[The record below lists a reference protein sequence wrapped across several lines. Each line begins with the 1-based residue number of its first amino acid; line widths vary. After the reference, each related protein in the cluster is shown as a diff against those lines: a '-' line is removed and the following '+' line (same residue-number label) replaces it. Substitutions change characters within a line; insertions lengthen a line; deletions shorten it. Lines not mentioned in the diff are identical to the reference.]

1 MSQVLKPLPEG
12 FTRESVRV
20 ATETFWAKRPTALD
34 ELPMVDDVRRHARGI
49 RLEALRHLDT
59 YLAQATE
66 NLKRRGAQV
75 HFAGDDAEAN
85 QIILQICQQ
94 AGARRI
100 VKGKSM
106 ATEEIH
112 LNHTLEEAGIETVE
126 TDLGEYIVQIA
137 GEMPSHIIA
146 PAIHKS
152 REEIKALFER
162 EAGEELSA
170 ETSELCAFARRHLR
184 EKFLTAD
191 VGITGGNFVVAE
203 TGTVAI
209 VTNEGNGRMCSGVP
223 RVHIAVVGIEKLVP
237 NLADLGPLLAVL
249 PRSTTG
255 QRLTVYVHMMSGPR
269 QADELDGPEEMHVV
283 FLDNG
288 RTKLLGGEFEE
299 VLACI
304 RCGACLDTCPVYRQT
319 GGHEYGSPYSGP
331 IGAVLSPLLWGMES
345 FGHLAH
351 ASTLCGACYDV
362 CPVGIHLHDHLLRL
376 RQLEVKEQRPPFMER
391 LSFKLLGFLWSRRW
405 GYRGTLTLSKL
416 LQRPF
421 KSGKNLKGLPG
432 PFGEWTKG
440 RSVPA
445 VAETTFSERWE
456 SLVAE
461 LERTPE
467 EGSRRG

>member
-20 ATETFWAKRPTALD
+20 ATENFWAKRPIALD
-34 ELPMVDDVRRHARGI
+34 ELPMVDDVRQRAREI

-59 YLAQATE
+59 YLVQATE
-66 NLKRRGAQV
+66 NLRRRGTQV

-85 QIILQICQQ
+85 QIILQICQE

-126 TDLGEYIVQIA
+126 TDLGEYIIQIA

-152 REEIKALFER
+152 REEIKALFEGV
-162 EAGEELSA
+162 AGEELSA
-170 ETSELCAFARRHLR
+170 ETSALCAFARRHLR

-209 VTNEGNGRMCSGVP
+209 VTNEGNGRMCSSVP

-249 PRSTTG
+249 PRSATG

-269 QADELDGPEEMHVV
+269 QVDELDGPEEMHVV

-331 IGAVLSPLLWGMES
+331 IGAVLSPLLWGME
-345 FGHLAH
+345 
-351 ASTLCGACYDV
+351 
-362 CPVGIHLHDHLLRL
+362 
-376 RQLEVKEQRPPFMER
+376 
-391 LSFKLLGFLWSRRW
+391 
-405 GYRGTLTLSKL
+405 
-416 LQRPF
+416 
-421 KSGKNLKGLPG
+421 
-432 PFGEWTKG
+432 
-440 RSVPA
+440 
-445 VAETTFSERWE
+445 
-456 SLVAE
+456 
-461 LERTPE
+461 
-467 EGSRRG
+467 